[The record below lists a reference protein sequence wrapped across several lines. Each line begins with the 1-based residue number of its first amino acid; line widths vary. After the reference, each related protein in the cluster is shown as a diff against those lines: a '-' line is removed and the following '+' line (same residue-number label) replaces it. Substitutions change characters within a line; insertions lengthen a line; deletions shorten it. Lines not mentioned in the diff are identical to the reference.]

1 MMAGKY
7 NPLQKNKKRPSQK
20 MNEVSFYNSIVTIIE
35 NDERM
40 KASVAARELIE
51 KLSTLLA
58 EDNVGLFD
66 KMTKMTILFE
76 GFYRFVSDNSEIK
89 KQLLLIRLQRW
100 KNHFGTPTL
109 LFLLSYQQQ
118 IDAISNRFKLIES
131 GQVDI
136 QDLAAVVGLEIDDDS
151 NVAID
156 GEAIKNVVMPA
167 VAESAGKLIKTNNPI
182 GGFTTIPCDPYSK
195 KFLSYV
201 EEIAKH
207 DGKVLEIGAAFGAAS
222 LEALSLGATVYC
234 NDIDPKNL
242 AVVSNRYF
250 DGLNSDRN
258 SGTGDSTKLVFVPG
272 SFPDE
277 LSGLPKNSFDAI
289 LICRVLHFF
298 KGETIEK
305 SIKQMGELLKPGGKL
320 FIICETP
327 YLKNWKKF
335 IPEFEKRVNQGI
347 EWPGEITNPADYESS
362 GRAVTLPAFVHWISK
377 DILERTIK
385 QSGLFEIEQSC
396 YIDRAG
402 QFPDDLIL
410 DGKESVGAVAVRKM

>member
-1 MMAGKY
+1 
-7 NPLQKNKKRPSQK
+7 
-20 MNEVSFYNSIVTIIE
+20 MNETSFFNSIVTIIE

-40 KASVAARELIE
+40 KESVAARALIE
-51 KLSTLLA
+51 KLKVLLD
-58 EDNVGLFD
+58 EDNVRLFD

-76 GFYRFVSDNSEIK
+76 GFYRFISDNSEIK
-89 KQLLLIRLQRW
+89 KQLLQIRLQRW

-118 IDAISNRFKLIES
+118 IDSICNQFKVLGNNQI
-131 GQVDI
+131 DI
-136 QDLAAVVGLEIDDDS
+136 QELDIDLNIETDS
-151 NVAID
+151 VNRVIVYKTAM
-156 GEAIKNVVMPA
+156 KNVVMP
-167 VAESAGKLIKTNNPI
+167 VINESEGLLIKTHNPI
-182 GGFTTIPCDPYSK
+182 GGFATIPCDPYSK

-201 EEIAKH
+201 EEIAKN

-222 LEALSLGATVYC
+222 LVALSLGTTVYC
-234 NDIDPKNL
+234 NDIDSKNL
-242 AVVSNRYF
+242 AVVSSRYF
-250 DGLNSDRN
+250 GEHDTDRN
-258 SGTGDSTKLVFVPG
+258 PNTGDSTKLVFVPG

-277 LSGLPKNSFDAI
+277 LSGLPKKSFDAI

-327 YLKNWKKF
+327 YLKNWESF
-335 IPEFEKRVNQGI
+335 IPEYEKRVDRGV

-362 GRAVTLPAFVHWISK
+362 GRVATLPTFVHWISK
-377 DILERTIK
+377 DIIDQTIK
-385 QSGLFEIEQSC
+385 RTGLFEIEQSG

-410 DGKESVGAVAVRKM
+410 DGKESVGAVAVRRI

>member
-1 MMAGKY
+1 
-7 NPLQKNKKRPSQK
+7 
-20 MNEVSFYNSIVTIIE
+20 MNETSFYNSIVTIIE
-35 NDERM
+35 NDERI
-40 KASVAARELIE
+40 KASFAAHELIE
-51 KLSTLLA
+51 KLKMLLA

-76 GFYRFVSDNSEIK
+76 GFYRFISDNSEVK
-89 KQLLLIRLQRW
+89 KQLLQVRLQRW

-118 IDAISNRFKLIES
+118 IDAISNRFKLLDS

-136 QDLAAVVGLEIDDDS
+136 QELDVDLGLEIDNANKVVIDNAAMK
-151 NVAID
+151 NVA
-156 GEAIKNVVMPA
+156 MPSI
-167 VAESAGKLIKTNNPI
+167 AESAGKLIKTHNPI

-250 DGLNSDRN
+250 DGPSSDRN
-258 SGTGDSTKLVFVPG
+258 PGTGDSKKLVFVPG
-272 SFPDE
+272 SFPNE

-298 KGETIEK
+298 KGEIIEK

-327 YLKNWKKF
+327 YLKNWKSF
-335 IPEFEKRVNQGI
+335 IPEYEKRVDHAV
-347 EWPGEITNPADYESS
+347 EWPGEITSPADYESS
-362 GRAVTLPAFVHWISK
+362 GRAATLPTFVHWISK
-377 DILERTIK
+377 DIIDRTIK
-385 QSGLFEIEQSC
+385 RSGLFEIEQSC

-410 DGKESVGAVAVRKM
+410 DGKESVGAVAVKRM